1 MGGGG
6 RGREGGLWRGGAA
19 RKKGKPPGPETFDL
33 GILDPPTLTKTSYGA
48 VDIENDYQSLAKP
61 SALCVTPG
69 GVLLATNHSHR
80 VDLDDW
86 LAIVEK
92 CVTKAG
98 CAVTRVEVVRPE
110 PDDDDH
116 PAMAD
121 GKRPLKVAAFTLE

>member
-1 MGGGG
+1 M
-6 RGREGGLWRGGAA
+6 
-19 RKKGKPPGPETFDL
+19 
-33 GILDPPTLTKTSYGA
+33 TKTAYGA

-92 CVTKAG
+92 CVMKAG
-98 CAVTRVEVVRPE
+98 TRRDARRGLAAE
-110 PDDDDH
+110 PDDDE
-116 PAMAD
+116 P
-121 GKRPLKVAAFTLE
+121 GRWRTKRPLKVAPFTLE